1 MLWTGSDDGLVYL
14 SRDGGANW
22 QNVTPSDLPE
32 WSFIRTVEPSPHD
45 PATLYLAATRY
56 KLDDNRPFLYKT
68 NDYGQSWQTIT
79 TGIPD
84 DDFTRVIRADP
95 NRVGLLY
102 AGTESG
108 LYVSFDD
115 GGMWQ
120 RWQSNLPIVPIYDMT
135 VKGTDLVLATH
146 GRSFWIVDDLTLLH
160 QASDAVESKPMHLFQ
175 PRRTWRLLPDLFF
188 GWSREEGKVYGVGL
202 AKSAVYLASETETG
216 HVKRQFLDAGEGA
229 SLGAMITYS
238 LSEDAVAQATKEDA
252 TLALAFLDVDGNLIR
267 EFKPKS
273 ADYAEWDEKKKSL
286 DPGPWM
292 PVNPG
297 INRFLWDLR
306 YAGATRVAGNK
317 TAGSANHGPLI
328 LPGTYQVRLTI
339 GDQTLT
345 EAFEVVNDPRST
357 VSQADLQEQLTLLL
371 QIRDQLSQTHAGVN
385 RLRAIQEQVDGWRKH
400 LAVRDDGQAICQAA
414 DELTK
419 KLSAIESELILP
431 GEQDD
436 TFGLN
441 DVVRLNAKLATVIP
455 VVGSADAKPTEQARA
470 LAAEYSA
477 QINHELE
484 KLDDL
489 VTGEVGACNRMIQEA
504 AVPAV
509 VSP

>member
-1 MLWTGSDDGLVYL
+1 MLPNITVRSITLRESPHEAGVLWTGSDDGLVYL

-229 SLGAMITYS
+229 SLGAMITIPSS
-238 LSEDAVAQATKEDA
+238 LQK
-252 TLALAFLDVDGNLIR
+252 LW
-267 EFKPKS
+267 KS
-273 ADYAEWDEKKKSL
+273 RW
-286 DPGPWM
+286 
-292 PVNPG
+292 
-297 INRFLWDLR
+297 
-306 YAGATRVAGNK
+306 
-317 TAGSANHGPLI
+317 
-328 LPGTYQVRLTI
+328 
-339 GDQTLT
+339 
-345 EAFEVVNDPRST
+345 
-357 VSQADLQEQLTLLL
+357 
-371 QIRDQLSQTHAGVN
+371 
-385 RLRAIQEQVDGWRKH
+385 
-400 LAVRDDGQAICQAA
+400 
-414 DELTK
+414 
-419 KLSAIESELILP
+419 
-431 GEQDD
+431 
-436 TFGLN
+436 
-441 DVVRLNAKLATVIP
+441 
-455 VVGSADAKPTEQARA
+455 
-470 LAAEYSA
+470 
-477 QINHELE
+477 
-484 KLDDL
+484 
-489 VTGEVGACNRMIQEA
+489 
-504 AVPAV
+504 
-509 VSP
+509 